1 MVIRGFL
8 CVKSPQ
14 IGDFFFLKGGIFLH
28 SDGFSKHHPLT
39 NFLFF
44 LGAILFGVLFQHPA
58 YLLAGMLCA
67 GIYYVLLQ
75 GRNALKSIGRILPL
89 LLIVALINPIFN
101 TQGSHILFRL
111 FGRPYTLEALAYG
124 FAVGSMLVITFL
136 WFGCYNQ
143 IMTEDKFTVLF
154 GNLAPSLSLLL
165 VMVFRLIPNLL
176 SRARQISDARR
187 AIGKGGD
194 HLPLKEKI
202 AQGMAVLTSL
212 TGWALE
218 SSIVTADSMRSR
230 GYGAAKRTC
239 FQIYQMRLGDY
250 LALFITAACAIATI
264 IGAATGAVDA
274 TYTPQLWSAP
284 VDIFLPFYCIYLL
297 IPTFIHVKEVLLC
310 RIFISRI

>member
-1 MVIRGFL
+1 M
-8 CVKSPQ
+8 
-14 IGDFFFLKGGIFLH
+14 H
-28 SDGFSKHHPLT
+28 YDGFSKHHPLT

-44 LGAILFGVLFQHPA
+44 LGAILFGLLFQHPA
-58 YLLAGMLCA
+58 YLLAGIICA

-75 GRNALKSIGRILPL
+75 GRTALKAIAKMLPL
-89 LLIVALINPIFN
+89 WLMIALINPIFN
-101 TQGSHILFRL
+101 TQGSHILFHL

-124 FAVGSMLVITFL
+124 FAVGSILLITLL

-176 SRARQISDARR
+176 SRARQISNARH

-194 HLPLKEKI
+194 DLPVKEKI
-202 AQGMAVLTSL
+202 TQGMTVLTAL

-218 SSIVTADSMRSR
+218 GSIVTADSMRSR
-230 GYGAAKRTC
+230 GYGTTKRTC
-239 FQIYQMRLGDY
+239 FQIYRMGFRDY
-250 LALFITAACAIATI
+250 LVLLAITITALITI
-264 IGAATGAVDA
+264 IGAVMGATDA
-274 TYTPQLWSAP
+274 TYTPQFWSSP
-284 VDIFLPFYCIYLL
+284 VNIFLPFYCIYLL

-310 RIFISRI
+310 RIFISKI

>member
-1 MVIRGFL
+1 MHR
-8 CVKSPQ
+8 
-14 IGDFFFLKGGIFLH
+14 
-28 SDGFSKHHPLT
+28 DGFSKHHPLI

-58 YLLAGMLCA
+58 YLLAGIICA

-75 GRNALKSIGRILPL
+75 GRTALKAIAKMLPL
-89 LLIVALINPIFN
+89 LLIVALINPLFN
-101 TQGSHILFRL
+101 IRGSHILFHL

-124 FAVGSMLVITFL
+124 FAVGSILVITLL

-143 IMTEDKFTVLF
+143 IMTEDKFTALF

-165 VMVFRLIPNLL
+165 VMVFRLIPNLTA
-176 SRARQISDARR
+176 RTRQIRDARL

-194 HLPLKEKI
+194 HLPVKAKI
-202 AQGMAVLTSL
+202 AEGMAVLTTL

-218 SSIVTADSMRSR
+218 GSIVTADSMRSR
-230 GYGAAKRTC
+230 GYGTAKRTC
-239 FQIYQMRLGDY
+239 FQIYQMRLGDWFT
-250 LALFITAACAIATI
+250 LLATVLTALFTI
-264 IGAATGAVDA
+264 IGAAGGSVNA
-274 TYTPQLWSAP
+274 TYTPDLWSAP
-284 VDIFLPFYCIYLL
+284 VDIFLPFYCMYLL

>member
-1 MVIRGFL
+1 M
-8 CVKSPQ
+8 
-14 IGDFFFLKGGIFLH
+14 H
-28 SDGFSKHHPLT
+28 SDGFSKYHPLT

-75 GRNALKSIGRILPL
+75 GRKALKAIAGMLLL

-111 FGRPYTLEALAYG
+111 FGRPYTLEALVYG
-124 FAVGSMLVITFL
+124 FAVGSILVITLL

-176 SRARQISDARR
+176 SRARQINDARR

-194 HLPLKEKI
+194 DLPLKEKI
-202 AQGMAVLTSL
+202 TQGMAVLTAL

-218 SSIVTADSMRSR
+218 GSIVTADSMRSR

-239 FQIYQMRLGDY
+239 FQIYQMGFGDY
-250 LALFITAACAIATI
+250 LVILAAVLAAIVTI
-264 IGAATGAVDA
+264 IGAVTGATDA
-274 TYTPQLWSAP
+274 TYTPLLWSAP
-284 VDIFLPFYCIYLL
+284 VSFFLPVYCIYLL
-297 IPTFIHVKEVLLC
+297 IPTFIHVKEVLQC